1 MMYLVTFNF
10 TDVLLLLFGIFVGLI
25 WGAFIFV
32 KRKRNLIMKR
42 INKGFTNI
50 DEEKQKIIN
59 TKINKVYQYH
69 VNARKTKVKLLFG
82 LVTIKKKINYD
93 KLAMDALGVEDSK
106 ELIPLSKEILILINS
121 IAEIYYPNSE
131 NPIYE
136 LSIEQ
141 IFNLLREIV
150 SLLRG
155 VLSDLGI
162 PHIEELRISQLKEL
176 IIIGGKVKD
185 VYNIKGV
192 KFSINCLNAAIKL
205 QSFLTPIYWI
215 KKGTKSLSI
224 SSLSQ
229 FLVKCLFEIIGKE
242 TANIYSENFSNK

>member
-1 MMYLVTFNF
+1 MYLVTFNF

>member
-1 MMYLVTFNF
+1 MMYLVAFNF
-10 TDVLLLLFGIFVGLI
+10 TDILLLLFGVFVGLI
-25 WGAFIFV
+25 WGTFIFV
-32 KRKRNLIMKR
+32 KRKRKLIMKR

-50 DEEKQKIIN
+50 DAEKQKIIN
-59 TKINKVYQYH
+59 EVINKVYQYH
-69 VNARKTKVKLLFG
+69 VSARKTKFKMLFG
-82 LVTIKKKINYD
+82 LVTIKKKVNYE
-93 KLAMDALGVEDSK
+93 KLALDSLGVENSK
-106 ELIPLSKEILILINS
+106 ELIPLVKEILILINN
-121 IAEIYYPNSE
+121 IAEVYYPNSE

-136 LSIEQ
+136 LSIDQ
-141 IFNLLREIV
+141 IFSLLREIEN
-150 SLLRG
+150 LLRG

-162 PHIEELRISQLKEL
+162 PHIEELRISQLKEI

-192 KFSINCLNAAIKL
+192 RFSINCLNAAIKI
-205 QSFLTPIYWI
+205 QSVLTPIYWI
-215 KKGTKSLSI
+215 KKGTKSLSV